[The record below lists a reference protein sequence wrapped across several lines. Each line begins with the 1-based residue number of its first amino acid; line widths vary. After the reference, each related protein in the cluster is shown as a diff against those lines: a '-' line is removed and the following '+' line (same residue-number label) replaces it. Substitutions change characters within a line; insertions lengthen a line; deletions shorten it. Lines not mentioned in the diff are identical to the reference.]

1 MADIIFQHY
10 SSLKYFF
17 AEKLNLAL
25 YLIIFCCS
33 QLLLLSKVSAQEKK
47 EIVILNAEELR
58 MAKVNNQS
66 ARLLRGNVK
75 LQQDDVILNCD
86 SALFYNDI
94 NAVDAFGNVHIVQN
108 ETNIYADSLKHNGN
122 TKTSVLFG
130 DVRLLN
136 PQMQLTTNLLTY
148 YINEKKGIYTTGGTI
163 TNAEKTLTS
172 EIGYY
177 FPETNMA
184 YFRGNVNLT
193 GTEYNLKADTLAF
206 NTASEISYFTGPT
219 TIVNK
224 ENTIVC
230 QKGFFDSKNDYS
242 EFGMN
247 TIMYNNEQILK
258 TDSLQYSNNTGN
270 GKTFKYFNWADTTSN
285 IVLEGTTADFLNRGK
300 SMVATNNPM
309 LVYIIEGDSL
319 FVSGDTLKSITDTLT
334 DITTFFCHYKV
345 KFYKSNLQG
354 KCDSLYFSY
363 SDSIIRMF
371 VEPVIWSEENQL
383 SGDTIYLFMKNQ
395 KIDRFE
401 MFENGFMINHLKL
414 SFYNQVK
421 GRKITGY
428 FENEELDRMD
438 VDGNAES
445 LYYAEDA
452 QKAMIG
458 ANKAIGSEMKIL
470 MKDKEVNRIIFYK
483 QPEATFYPIQKTSPS
498 ELQLKNFNWQPQF
511 RPLNKAGIFSSK

>member
-1 MADIIFQHY
+1 MKNIFSIIT
-10 SSLKYFF
+10 SSKLTVLKKNSTLLFF
-17 AEKLNLAL
+17 
-25 YLIIFCCS
+25 IISITC
-33 QLLLLSKVSAQEKK
+33 QLFFSVEITAQEKK
-47 EIVILNAEELR
+47 EIQILNAEELR

-66 ARLLRGNVK
+66 ARLLKGNVK

-94 NAVDAFGNVHIVQN
+94 NAVDAFGNVHIIQK

-130 DVRLLN
+130 DVRLTN
-136 PQMQLTTNLLTY
+136 PQMELTTDLLTY
-148 YINEKKGIYTTGGTI
+148 YTEEKKGIYTTGGKIVT
-163 TNAEKTLTS
+163 TDKTLTS
-172 EIGYY
+172 KIGYY

-184 YFRGNVNLT
+184 YFRGNVFLESA
-193 GTEYNLKADTLAF
+193 EYNLKSDTLSF
-206 NTASEISYFTGPT
+206 NTSTEVSYFNGPT

-224 ENTIVC
+224 ENTITC
-230 QKGFFDSKNDYS
+230 TQGFFDTKNDYS
-242 EFGMN
+242 EFGRK
-247 TIMYNNEQILK
+247 TVMYNKEQILK
-258 TDSLQYSNNTGN
+258 TDSLQYNNLTGN

-285 IVLEGTTADFLNRGK
+285 IVLEGTTADFFNRGNNV
-300 SMVATNNPM
+300 VAVNNPM
-309 LVYIIEGDSL
+309 LVYIIDGDSL
-319 FVSGDTLKSITDTLT
+319 FVSGDTLKSITDTIT
-334 DITTFFCHYKV
+334 NITTFFCHYKV
-345 KFYKSNLQG
+345 KFFKSNLQG

-371 VEPVIWSEENQL
+371 VDPIIWSEENQL
-383 SGDTIYLFMKNQ
+383 SGDTIFLYMKNQ

-414 SFYNQVK
+414 AFYNQVK

-428 FENEELDRMD
+428 FENDELDRMD

-458 ANKAIGSEMKIL
+458 ANKAIGSEMKIF
-470 MKDKEVNRIIFYK
+470 MRNKEVNRIIFYK
-483 QPEATFYPIQKTSPS
+483 QPEATFYPIQKTAPS
-498 ELQLKNFNWQPQF
+498 ELQLKNFNWQPQH
-511 RPLNKAGIFSSK
+511 RPLNKEGIFSK

>member
-1 MADIIFQHY
+1 MIDIIFQHHY
-10 SSLKYFF
+10 CYKTHF
-17 AEKLNLAL
+17 AEKQKLTL
-25 YLIIFCCS
+25 YL
-33 QLLLLSKVSAQEKK
+33 LLFFGMHLFFLETISAQEKK

-58 MAKVNNQS
+58 MAKVNNLS
-66 ARLLRGNVK
+66 ARLLKGNVK

-94 NAVDAFGNVHIVQN
+94 NAVDAFGNVHIVQK
-108 ETNIYADSLKHNGN
+108 ETNIYADSLKHNGD
-122 TKTSVLFG
+122 TKTSILYG
-130 DVRLLN
+130 DVRLVN
-136 PQMQLTTNLLTY
+136 PQMQLTTNLLAY
-148 YINEKKGIYTTGGTI
+148 YIDEKKGIYTTGGKI
-163 TNAEKTLTS
+163 VNAEKTLTS

-177 FPETNMA
+177 YPETNMA

-193 GTEYNLKADTLAF
+193 STEYQLIADTLVF
-206 NTASEISYFTGPT
+206 NTATEISYFNGPT
-219 TIVNK
+219 TIINK

-242 EFGMN
+242 EFGIN
-247 TIMYNNEQILK
+247 TIMYNKEQILK

-270 GKTFKYFNWADTTSN
+270 GKIFKYFNWADTTSN
-285 IVLEGTTADFLNRGK
+285 IVLEGTTADFLNRGNNI
-300 SMVATNNPM
+300 VATNNPM

-334 DITTFFCHYKV
+334 NITIFFCYYKV

-401 MFENGFMINHLKL
+401 MFENGFMINYLKL
-414 SFYNQVK
+414 AFYNQVK

-428 FENEELDRMD
+428 FENDELERMD

-511 RPLNKAGIFSSK
+511 RPLNKEGVFSNK